1 MSPPNPETYRR
12 IPVQKHSVLVP
23 TLILFQNSLLKALQ
37 LAIFE
42 KKKKKVAKL
51 VLTHL
56 LRTDKQKFTK
66 AVLNKKLRAIL

>member
-12 IPVQKHSVLVP
+12 IPVQKRSVLVP
-23 TLILFQNSLLKALQ
+23 TLTLFQNSLLKALQ
-37 LAIFE
+37 LAIL
-42 KKKKKVAKL
+42 KKKKVAKL

>member
-1 MSPPNPETYRR
+1 M
-12 IPVQKHSVLVP
+12 VP
-23 TLILFQNSLLKALQ
+23 TLILFENSLLKALQ
-37 LAIFE
+37 LAVLK

>member
-12 IPVQKHSVLVP
+12 IPVQKRSVLVP
-23 TLILFQNSLLKALQ
+23 TLTLFQNSLLKALQ
-37 LAIFE
+37 LAIL